1 MFHLNLRLLLLQ
13 NFRQGN
19 CACSLIDLIAAPVV
33 GFWNLRIQNGPI
45 RPNVF
50 SFLFSDLF
58 LNQIGCQLDCIIQH
72 IKRNA
77 VTVPLRLVQY
87 AVFAFA
93 PCLDADIVLRQTA
106 EHIFTLSDVNNVIV
120 NADLV
125 NARMLKLLCQT
136 SAFQHVINAV
146 FISFR
151 GAMLHDYPPLKW

>member
-1 MFHLNLRLLLLQ
+1 LLLQ

-19 CACSLIDLIAAPVV
+19 FACSLIDLIAAPVV

-45 RPNVF
+45 CPNVLP
-50 SFLFSDLF
+50 FLFSDFF
-58 LNQIGCQLDCIIQH
+58 LDQIGCQLDRIIQH

-77 VTVPLRLVQY
+77 VTVPLRFVQY

-93 PCLDADIVLRQTA
+93 PRLDADIVLRQTA
-106 EHIFTLSDVNNVIV
+106 EHIFAFSDVNNVIV

-151 GAMLHDYPPLKW
+151 GAMLHSNPPLKW